1 MRGRCALLVSLAA
14 LPAFAHAQTAEQ
26 RAMLDELTAG
36 VWGYVD
42 KSGKVLPS
50 GSFTGTPPDSAL
62 LPAALAK
69 RQAFDFRKD
78 DPALGCGEPG
88 MPRALTAG
96 SPMEFRWLAADGD
109 LEIRYESMDVRRRVA
124 LTSPRNVGVQRTPN
138 GTSSGA
144 WRGDV
149 LVISTASLDDRV
161 VDLLGTPKSDAMT
174 LEERYRI
181 EPVGTDTYLRIDLTM
196 TDPKTFREPYA
207 WHFDFVLRPDWEIMD
222 YACEERPV
230 ALTPGVV
237 PD

>member
-1 MRGRCALLVSLAA
+1 MRVRLVLLASIVLQAA
-14 LPAFAHAQTAEQ
+14 PLPAQTPTQQAT
-26 RAMLDELTAG
+26 LDKLTSG

-50 GSFTGTPPDSAL
+50 GSFTGSPPDSVL
-62 LPAALAK
+62 LPEALAK

-96 SPMEFRWLAADGD
+96 SPMEFEILAAEGD
-109 LEIRYESMDVRRRVA
+109 LEIRYESMDVRRRVIM
-124 LTSPRNVGVQRTPN
+124 TSRPVPMTRTPN
-138 GTSSGA
+138 GTSFGV
-144 WRGDV
+144 WDGDV
-149 LVISTASLDDRV
+149 LVIATNMLDDRV

-174 LEERYRI
+174 LGERYRI
-181 EPVGTDTYLRIDLTM
+181 EPVGPDTFLRVDLTM
-196 TDPKTFREPYA
+196 KDPNVFRERYV

-230 ALTPGVV
+230 ELTPGVV
-237 PD
+237 PE